1 MGKTAKQVTIFDAD
15 TGKVIRETVNYGT
28 QNGDGWVLVYRKTYR
43 DLLLGV
49 TNPSILRVFGLLMT
63 KQDFERGI
71 NTTKKAVAD
80 ELKIS
85 YDSVMVAFK
94 WLKEN
99 GYVKERKVNGQTEFL
114 LNPDVTTCG
123 KNKQKKI
130 DLWNS
135 V

>member
-1 MGKTAKQVTIFDAD
+1 MAKQEF
-15 TGKVIRETVNYGT
+15 E
-28 QNGDGWVLVYRKTYR
+28 NGVR
-43 DLLLGV
+43 
-49 TNPSILRVFGLLMT
+49 
-63 KQDFERGI
+63 
-71 NTTKKAVAD
+71 TTKKAVAD
-80 ELKIS
+80 ELNIS
-85 YDSVMVAFK
+85 YRSVMVAFK

>member
-1 MGKTAKQVTIFDAD
+1 MGKTAKQVTLFDAD

-28 QNGDGWVLVYRKTYR
+28 QNGDGWVLVYRKTFMHF
-43 DLLLGV
+43 LLTV
-49 TNPSILRVFGLLMT
+49 PDFITTKVFGSLMA
-63 KQDFERGI
+63 KQEFENGVR
-71 NTTKKAVAD
+71 TTKKAVAD
-80 ELKIS
+80 ELNIS
-85 YDSVMVAFK
+85 YRSVMVAFK

-99 GYVKERKVNGQTEFL
+99 GYVKERKVSGQTEFL